1 MYACIESVSV
11 FRKQASERVHTRRG
25 GACRAGERDPVP
37 NKHEAHFPIVYPVPS
52 PICSLFSGR
61 RLKVPPR
68 CMHACTERKVVWKDA
83 KNGAVKSRGGRPSFR
98 LLVLLSGLSRVFHPP
113 SPLSTLLFFLL
124 LFSFLSSSL
133 PGDIVFN
140 IFLRVFNWLPFRRVF
155 VLENFNKRAI
165 HPFVPLFSFLASFPP
180 LCYHGESG
188 GRLSVSF
195 RRTPAQPLAPSS
207 SVPQLSTL
215 GHTIDR
221 YPFPLEGGRWIFARQ
236 QDISGGNRP
245 ATLID
250 AGTVVTPFLCL
261 LNRIQTILFR
271 RHTCLYCTGLIDRL
285 ITV

>member
-1 MYACIESVSV
+1 MRGCVSSG
-11 FRKQASERVHTRRG
+11 RKRSSFQQ
-25 GACRAGERDPVP
+25 
-37 NKHEAHFPIVYPVPS
+37 AHFPIVYPVPS

-98 LLVLLSGLSRVFHPP
+98 LLVLLSGLPAYSIFLR
-113 SPLSTLLFFLL
+113 LYLLFFFFFSLSL
-124 LFSFLSSSL
+124 SFFSLF

-165 HPFVPLFSFLASFPP
+165 HPFVPLFSFFASFPP

-188 GRLSVSF
+188 GSVSVSF
-195 RRTPAQPLAPSS
+195 RRTAAHPPLGRSS

-250 AGTVVTPFLCL
+250 TGTVVTPF
-261 LNRIQTILFR
+261 
-271 RHTCLYCTGLIDRL
+271 
-285 ITV
+285 